1 MLNTFIIILFSL
13 FNTENLGGVSKVT
26 SAKIRKPKTLE
37 LNILSLDLLYRQLDV
52 TGINAAGDTITL
64 QDKQAAGA
72 LSLGFLY
79 SVSKHFAFSF
89 TIKFQG
95 DGEDRNDSIVSVIS
109 PVNYPDPNDHQA
121 NRISLGFGDF
131 IISGKFSQ
139 PLGNSLY
146 LGASPFLGVP
156 LGEDTFGIV
165 KDASSSPRQY
175 TGGYFRRLSS
185 KNVYGGLKLLFSV
198 IPDERV
204 GIHFNIGYTTS
215 RFGGES
221 DYVSYGTAT
230 EIIPGSVQPYI
241 AFYGRYY
248 LHDKK
253 EGGIYRFGRGFNFIE
268 GGLGFTSS
276 SGVKFTLGINT
287 TIGTFSTRRVATD
300 FPEWTPNF
308 GVYLSLGYTQ
318 PEKKEEIQIPVMK
331 TGEIAGRIFDKRTG
345 APVFAKVSVKI
356 DTTYV
361 ETVSDSITG
370 EYRIK
375 DIPEGIYV
383 IKITAPGYRE
393 QGATVAVR
401 EKETTVRDFALFK
414 VITKKI
420 PKGTLTGKVQ
430 EKSTGRPLYAKIS
443 FVGSNIKPVYTDSA
457 TGIFKIDLP
466 EGTYA
471 LKVEA
476 EGYIPQARPVVI
488 ERGESKIENFS
499 LLKKGM
505 RLIFRNIYFDL
516 GKATIKPQ
524 SFAVL
529 DSIAKMLKENPNIIV
544 EIQGHTDN
552 VGSEEYNLELS
563 QRRAEAV
570 KNYLVQVHGIDPL
583 RLIARG
589 YGEYRPIASNNTPE
603 GRAQNRRVEFVILG
617 TTEEQ

>member
-13 FNTENLGGVSKVT
+13 FNSENLGGVSKVS
-26 SAKIRKPKTLE
+26 SAKIEKPKILE
-37 LNILSLDLLYRQLDV
+37 LNILSLDLLYNQIDV
-52 TGINAAGDTITL
+52 TGLNAAGDTITL
-64 QDKQAAGA
+64 QDKQAAGD

-79 SVSKHFAFSF
+79 AINKHFAFSF

-109 PVNYPDPNDHQA
+109 PVNYLDPTDHRA

-131 IISGKFSQ
+131 IVSGKFSQ
-139 PLGNSLY
+139 PLGSSLY
-146 LGASPFLGVP
+146 IGASPFLGVP

-185 KNVYGGLKLLFSV
+185 KNVYGGIKLLFSL
-198 IPDERV
+198 IPDDRV
-204 GIHFNIGYTTS
+204 GIHFNMGYTTS
-215 RFGGES
+215 RFGDES
-221 DYVSYGTAT
+221 DYVSYGAAT
-230 EIIPGSVQPYI
+230 EIIPGSVQPYL

-248 LHDKK
+248 LHDKN
-253 EGGIYRFGRGFNFIE
+253 EGGVYKFGRGFNFIE
-268 GGLGFTSS
+268 GGLGFASS
-276 SGVKFTLGINT
+276 SGVKFTLGVYK
-287 TIGTFSTRRVATD
+287 TIGTLESRQIVSD
-300 FPEWTPNF
+300 FPEWTPDF
-308 GVYLSLGYTQ
+308 GVYLSLGYVQ
-318 PEKKEEIQIPVMK
+318 PEKKEEIKIPVKK

-345 APVFAKVSVKI
+345 APVFAKVSVKV
-356 DTTYV
+356 DTGYV

-370 EYRIK
+370 EYRIRG
-375 DIPEGIYV
+375 IPEGIYV
-383 IKITAPGYRE
+383 IKVTAPDYRE

-401 EKETTVRDFALFK
+401 EKEITVRDFALLK
-414 VITKKI
+414 IVTREI

-430 EKSTGRPLYAKIS
+430 DKSTGKPLYAKIS
-443 FVGSNIKPVYTDSA
+443 FIGSNIEPVFTDSA

-476 EGYIPQARPVVI
+476 QGYIPQARPVVI
-488 ERGESKIENFS
+488 ERGETKIENFS

-505 RLIFRNIYFDL
+505 RLIFRNIYFDM

-544 EIQGHTDN
+544 EIQGHTDD

-570 KNYLVQVHGIDPL
+570 KNYLVQVHGIDPT

-589 YGEYRPIASNNTPE
+589 YGEYRPIAPNDTPE
-603 GRAQNRRVEFVILG
+603 GRAKNRRVEFVIQG